1 MNKFCAQLAKRFFVA
16 VILIF
21 ALGACAM
28 PQPKPWHSFSFN
40 GWSDKWAHQV
50 DLLEY
55 DYGGNYQMVRGKVA
69 LGKSGVGY
77 VNNVNGPMPVGDFLY
92 VRWRLKGGDEIL
104 EDRVDLRDLLPGNMQ
119 DHGLTFVIDKRQLY
133 VYLITP
139 KAKHERDEPLLRT
152 TKSRYYVTY
161 EVYPLNTYKK

>member
-1 MNKFCAQLAKRFFVA
+1 MKKFCHEVVRRLLVA
-16 VILIF
+16 ALLIC

-28 PQPKPWHSFSFN
+28 PPLKPWHSFSFN
-40 GWSDKWAHQV
+40 GWSDKWADQA

-55 DYGGNYQMVRGKVA
+55 DYGGKYRMVRGKVA
-69 LGKSGVGY
+69 SGQSGVGY

-92 VRWRLKGGDEIL
+92 VRWRLKGSNEIF
-104 EDRVDLRDLLPGNMQ
+104 EDKVDLRDLLPGNMQ
-119 DHGLTFVIDKRQLY
+119 DHGLTFVIDRQQLY

-139 KAKHERDEPLLRT
+139 LAKHESDRPLLKT

-161 EVYPLNTYKK
+161 EVYPQNTYKK